1 MPLQRAILAFALI
14 LVFGSGVRAEEHR
27 LDAFAKTITPF
38 LGIFAE
44 NRKTPNRAFRL
55 KVRIEQGTDIP
66 AALSGVVA
74 EMTVQVP
81 DQLRISGPVLGETFT
96 LVRDGE
102 KVWIS
107 PGGKARAL
115 LDGTIAGKD
124 LPPAE
129 KGFKLGAFKLP
140 FNDKELNFLPALFSV
155 KDLGYQTLDGVECRV
170 EDVTLM
176 PELAKS
182 LESGGWV
189 ARLWITPD
197 HKPMRLTIARKGW
210 NIVLRF
216 DEVKFAKELP
226 EETWKPTPEQAGD
239 VLRLETKEYSR
250 FLRGINRLTAP

>member
-1 MPLQRAILAFALI
+1 MIV
-14 LVFGSGVRAEEHR
+14 VFGAGLRAEEHR

-44 NRKTPNRAFRL
+44 NRKTPNRAFTL
-55 KVRIEQGTDIP
+55 KVRIEQGSDIP
-66 AALSGVVA
+66 AALTNVA
-74 EMTVQVP
+74 AELTVQVP

-102 KVWIS
+102 KIWIS
-107 PGGKARAL
+107 PGAKARAL
-115 LDGTIAGKD
+115 LDGAVSGKD
-124 LPPAE
+124 LPAAE
-129 KGFKLGAFKLP
+129 KKFKLTPFKLP

-155 KDLGYQTLDGVECRV
+155 KDVGYQSLDGVQCRV

-182 LESGGWV
+182 LDSGGWI

-216 DEVKFAKELP
+216 DDVQFAKELP
-226 EETWKPTPEQAGD
+226 ADTWKPTPDQAGD
-239 VLRLETKEYSR
+239 VLNLEPKEYSR
-250 FLRGINRLTAP
+250 FLRGINRLSAP

>member
-1 MPLQRAILAFALI
+1 MALQRAILAFALI
-14 LVFGSGVRAEEHR
+14 VILVPGARAEEHR

-44 NRKTPNRAFRL
+44 NRKTPHRAFTL

-66 AALSGVVA
+66 TALANVAAEL
-74 EMTVQVP
+74 TVQVP
-81 DQLRISGPVLGETFT
+81 DQLRISAPVLGETFT

-102 KVWIS
+102 KVWIH

-124 LPPAE
+124 LPAAE
-129 KGFKLGAFKLP
+129 KKFQLSAFKLP

-155 KDLGYQTLDGVECRV
+155 KDVGYQTLDGVKCRV

-189 ARLWITPD
+189 ARLWISPD
-197 HKPMRLTIARKGW
+197 HKPVRLTIARKGW
-210 NIVLRF
+210 NVVLRF
-216 DEVKFAKELP
+216 DDVQFAKELP
-226 EETWKPTPEQAGD
+226 EETWKPTPEQAD
-239 VLRLETKEYSR
+239 DILKLEPKEYSR
-250 FLRGINRLTAP
+250 FLRGINRLSAP